1 MAGSVVRK
9 KKAAEQPKYVCP
21 YCERQKH
28 KEDFYTTSDI
38 LIKTGVTSMCKDCAE
53 KLARKFDEKTQTYGE
68 CDRTS
73 AQNVL
78 ERLDKPFLEEAW
90 DMAFKLC
97 TNGRTKKGQA
107 SNLWLAYMRI
117 ISNSKYK
124 FMRWHDGDVFT
135 AYRENAEKIAAEQ
148 NRQVFKNLDMPEI
161 AKNQAINDE
170 YKKNR
175 QDVIRLIGYDPFEA
189 EAESDKPLL
198 YSQLIGYLDAEGE
211 SNEDMMRISSAIS
224 IVRGFSQQAKIDDMI
239 SDYMKDPIK
248 AANNVGTIKSL
259 QDMKQKNNSTIINL
273 AAESCLSLKNNKV
286 KGKGDNTWTGKIKK
300 LKDLNLREAEVNGF
314 DLATCKGMQQVM
326 DLSNKSILRTLSMDE
341 SEYADIIARQ
351 RELVTKL
358 TGERDGY
365 QEISRILLRENLDL
379 KQVLKDNELLNEDNL
394 TDLNDLFSPFKD
406 QDEDIVEENDVVD
419 EEEHKEESDDSE

>member
-1 MAGSVVRK
+1 
-9 KKAAEQPKYVCP
+9 
-21 YCERQKH
+21 
-28 KEDFYTTSDI
+28 
-38 LIKTGVTSMCKDCAE
+38 
-53 KLARKFDEKTQTYGE
+53 
-68 CDRTS
+68 
-73 AQNVL
+73 
-78 ERLDKPFLEEAW
+78 
-90 DMAFKLC
+90 
-97 TNGRTKKGQA
+97 
-107 SNLWLAYMRI
+107 
-117 ISNSKYK
+117 
-124 FMRWHDGDVFT
+124 MRWHDGDVFT

-148 NRQVFKNLDMPEI
+148 NRQVFQNLDMPEI

-259 QDMKQKNNSTIINL
+259 QDMKQKVNSTIINL

-326 DLSNKSILRTLSMDE
+326 DLSNQSILRTLALDE

-406 QDEDIVEENDVVD
+406 QDEDIVEENDVVE
-419 EEEHKEESDDSE
+419 EEEHEEEGEDSE

>member
-1 MAGSVVRK
+1 
-9 KKAAEQPKYVCP
+9 
-21 YCERQKH
+21 
-28 KEDFYTTSDI
+28 
-38 LIKTGVTSMCKDCAE
+38 
-53 KLARKFDEKTQTYGE
+53 
-68 CDRTS
+68 
-73 AQNVL
+73 
-78 ERLDKPFLEEAW
+78 
-90 DMAFKLC
+90 
-97 TNGRTKKGQA
+97 
-107 SNLWLAYMRI
+107 
-117 ISNSKYK
+117 
-124 FMRWHDGDVFT
+124 MRWHDGDVFT

-148 NRQVFKNLDMPEI
+148 NRQVFQNLDMPEI

-259 QDMKQKNNSTIINL
+259 QDMKQKVNSTIINL

-326 DLSNKSILRTLSMDE
+326 DLSNQSILRTLSMDE

-379 KQVLKDNELLNEDNL
+379 KQVLKDNELLDEDNL

-406 QDEDIVEENDVVD
+406 QDEDVVEENDVIE
-419 EEEHKEESDDSE
+419 EEEHEEESDDDG

>member
-1 MAGSVVRK
+1 M
-9 KKAAEQPKYVCP
+9 
-21 YCERQKH
+21 
-28 KEDFYTTSDI
+28 
-38 LIKTGVTSMCKDCAE
+38 
-53 KLARKFDEKTQTYGE
+53 
-68 CDRTS
+68 
-73 AQNVL
+73 
-78 ERLDKPFLEEAW
+78 
-90 DMAFKLC
+90 
-97 TNGRTKKGQA
+97 
-107 SNLWLAYMRI
+107 
-117 ISNSKYK
+117 
-124 FMRWHDGDVFT
+124 
-135 AYRENAEKIAAEQ
+135 
-148 NRQVFKNLDMPEI
+148 
-161 AKNQAINDE
+161 
-170 YKKNR
+170 
-175 QDVIRLIGYDPFEA
+175 
-189 EAESDKPLL
+189 L

-300 LKDLNLREAEVNGF
+300 LKDLNLRESEVNGF

-326 DLSNKSILRTLSMDE
+326 DLSNQSILRTLSMDE

-379 KQVLKDNELLNEDNL
+379 KQVLKDNDLLNEDNL

-406 QDEDIVEENDVVD
+406 QDEDIVEENDVVE
-419 EEEHKEESDDSE
+419 EEEHEEERDDDG

>member
-1 MAGSVVRK
+1 
-9 KKAAEQPKYVCP
+9 
-21 YCERQKH
+21 
-28 KEDFYTTSDI
+28 
-38 LIKTGVTSMCKDCAE
+38 
-53 KLARKFDEKTQTYGE
+53 
-68 CDRTS
+68 
-73 AQNVL
+73 
-78 ERLDKPFLEEAW
+78 
-90 DMAFKLC
+90 
-97 TNGRTKKGQA
+97 
-107 SNLWLAYMRI
+107 
-117 ISNSKYK
+117 
-124 FMRWHDGDVFT
+124 MRWHDGDVFT

-148 NRQVFKNLDMPEI
+148 NRQVFQNLDMPEI

-259 QDMKQKNNSTIINL
+259 QDMKQKVNSTIINL

-326 DLSNKSILRTLSMDE
+326 DLSNQSILRTLSMDE

-419 EEEHKEESDDSE
+419 EEEHEEEGDVDE